1 MPAVYHCH
9 KLQKKREYGEWVREV
24 ELASFTP
31 FVFGTTGRM
40 GKEAVIFTTI
50 WLIGFLTRV
59 QCLTAALWL
68 GFAAHNFFIVKI
80 CNHVHPE
87 NKVHLVSQH

>member
-40 GKEAVIFTTI
+40 GKEAVIFYHHLAD
-50 WLIGFLTRV
+50 WLSHQGAMSYSSTLSWIRCT
-59 QCLTAALWL
+59 Q
-68 GFAAHNFFIVKI
+68 FFH
-80 CNHVHPE
+80 CQD
-87 NKVHLVSQH
+87 L